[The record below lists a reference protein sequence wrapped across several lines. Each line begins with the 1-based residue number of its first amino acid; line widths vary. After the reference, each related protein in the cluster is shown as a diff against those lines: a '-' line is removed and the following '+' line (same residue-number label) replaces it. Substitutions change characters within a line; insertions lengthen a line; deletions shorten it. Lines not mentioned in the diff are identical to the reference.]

1 MKSEKPAAKAV
12 CPGCGTPVSG
22 LGGETI
28 SNGTRMGSRP
38 TVCVLVDCIENDQ
51 TKAS

>member
-1 MKSEKPAAKAV
+1 MRNRQERLFVLAAV
-12 CPGCGTPVSG
+12 
-22 LGGETI
+22 LRYRDWGGETI